1 MIGTF
6 LICDVVSRAFVSAS
20 YVSYNAINRI
30 QSERERARDRLTERD
45 GGRETERGGVARLR

>member
-20 YVSYNAINRI
+20 YVSYNAI
-30 QSERERARDRLTERD
+30 SREQRDRVTEGD